1 MKFFF
6 IVQGEGRGH
15 LTQAISLYRMLQ
27 QNRHS
32 ITNVVVGKSKRRILP
47 QFFMDSIESPIE
59 QLHSPN
65 FITDKKS
72 KSVKLLL
79 SVLLNIIKLPTFM
92 RSVSRIDT
100 LVNESRPDV
109 IVNFYDFLGGL
120 YYLTKRP
127 KPKHVAIAHQFFV
140 DHPKF
145 EFPKGR
151 FFDRT
156 SMRLGNR
163 LAGFGAN
170 KLLTLSFQ
178 EFADSG
184 KLIVVPPL
192 LRDKV
197 LKQRVS
203 TEDHFLVYMVNH
215 GYASQVEES
224 HRKNPEISI
233 HCFWDKQDQPPVLSI
248 DANLTFHQLNDD
260 KFIELMASARG
271 YLTTAGFESVCEA
284 MYMGKP
290 TLMVPVK
297 GHYEQSCNAIDATK
311 AGAGISS
318 EIFELD
324 RLLAYLPEYKSVQA
338 SFSEWCGAAEKV
350 FIQNLTDVN

>member
-15 LTQAISLYRMLQ
+15 LTQAISLYRMLKK
-27 QNRHS
+27 NGHT
-32 ITNVVVGKSKRRILP
+32 ITHVVVGKSKRRTLP
-47 QFFMDSIESPIE
+47 QFFLDNIQSPIE
-59 QLHSPN
+59 QLNSPN
-65 FITDKKS
+65 FVTDRKS
-72 KSVKLLL
+72 KSVKLLP
-79 SVLLNIIKLPTFM
+79 SVFLNVLKLPTFM
-92 RSVSRIDT
+92 RSVNRIDI
-100 LVNESRPDV
+100 LVKESQPDV

-127 KPKHVAIAHQFFV
+127 KSKHVAIAHQFFV
-140 DHPKF
+140 DHPEF

-156 SMRLGNR
+156 SMRMGNK
-163 LAGFGAN
+163 LAGFGASQ
-170 KLLTLSFQ
+170 LLALSFQ
-178 EFADSG
+178 KFANSSN
-184 KLIVVPPL
+184 LIVVPPL

-197 LKQRVS
+197 LKQEIS
-203 TEDHFLVYMVNH
+203 AGDHFLVYLVNH
-215 GYASQVEES
+215 GYASQVEDF
-224 HRKNPEISI
+224 HQQNPEIPI
-233 HCFWDKQDQPPVLSI
+233 HCFWDKQGQPPVHSI
-248 DANLTFHQLNDD
+248 DSTLTFHQLDDD
-260 KFIELMASARG
+260 KFLELMASSRG

-284 MYMGKP
+284 MYMGKA

-324 RLLAYLPEYKSVQA
+324 KLLAYLPAYKSVQA
-338 SFSEWCGAAEKV
+338 SFSEWCATSEKV